1 MSDHLRYVPEYFEA
15 VRARLMKGAVVYED
29 RSFSKDPADLLEEL
43 RQEALDLAGW
53 GFVLY
58 CRLQAMSEALEASA
72 TPTRLVSATVAETP
86 NSAEYRGVCL
96 VQAPS
101 GGSSTARADSQ
112 PPRRMVGADRVAS

>member
-1 MSDHLRYVPEYFEA
+1 MDHQRHFPDFAEA

-58 CRLQAMSEALEASA
+58 CRLQAMTEALEASA
-72 TPTRLVSATVAETP
+72 TAPGDASARSAGDSPTSYTP
-86 NSAEYRGVCL
+86 RQCQDPFCE
-96 VQAPS
+96 QH
-101 GGSSTARADSQ
+101 DSQ
-112 PPRRMVGADRVAS
+112 PPGRMVGADRVAP